1 MLVSKEKYNEVLQA
15 FKKAEELLE
24 EKELTIAELESSIKT
39 QQEKSDQLA
48 GDQKQEIE
56 TLRKENQALQLANKT
71 NDQIIISLTNEIDD
85 KDQRIDELEA
95 KVEHL
100 SNLPATRASVAVSQ
114 SDSGASTEDIN
125 HFMRNNRQDIN
136 ACMNKLREEGF

>member
-24 EKELTIAELESSIKT
+24 EKDLMIAELESTIKT
-39 QQEKSDQLA
+39 QKEKIDQIT
-48 GDQKQEIE
+48 GDQTKEIEALKQENLSLE
-56 TLRKENQALQLANKT
+56 KTNKT
-71 NDQIIISLTNEIDD
+71 NDQIIINLTNEIDD
-85 KDQRIDELEA
+85 KDQKLDELEA
-95 KVEHL
+95 KLEHVA
-100 SNLPATRASVAVSQ
+100 NMPATRASMAVSQ
-114 SDSGASTEDIN
+114 SDSGAISEDIN

>member
-24 EKELTIAELESSIKT
+24 EKDLTIAELESTIKT

-48 GDQKQEIE
+48 RDQKQEIE
-56 TLRKENQALQLANKT
+56 TLRKENQALQLTNKT

-95 KVEHL
+95 KLEHVA
-100 SNLPATRASVAVSQ
+100 NLPATRASVAVSQ